1 LKVQVKKS
9 SFLSFWKKSMKTRPE
24 KKVRKDIIQQ
34 CLYSL
39 PACLLMITSNATAD
53 DLAYG
58 EYLAGECVAC
68 HRVNSETA
76 IPPINSLPAPYF
88 IEALRE
94 YREGERDHKLMRSVA
109 RSLGDTEIEA
119 LAAYFEQLDN

>member
-1 LKVQVKKS
+1 MSNCFSTNLDRIYI
-9 SFLSFWKKSMKTRPE
+9 SFVTFFISLSP
-24 KKVRKDIIQQ
+24 
-34 CLYSL
+34 
-39 PACLLMITSNATAD
+39 NAMAN

-94 YREGERDHKLMRSVA
+94 YRDGERDHDLMRTVA
-109 RSLGDTEIEA
+109 RSLDDPEMEA
-119 LAAYFEQLDN
+119 LAAYFEQLEP

>member
-1 LKVQVKKS
+1 
-9 SFLSFWKKSMKTRPE
+9 MKTRPE
-24 KKVRKDIIQQ
+24 KKVDKNAVQQ
-34 CLYSL
+34 FLYGL
-39 PACLLMITSNATAD
+39 LACLLMITSTATAG

-94 YREGERDHKLMRSVA
+94 YREGERDHELIRSVA